1 MKVTT
6 QPSQYAKSA
15 NKNFSKDSKEAKLII
30 RLKLEKRK
38 SEISERK
45 DEREPDEREPDEREP
60 DEREPDVVF
69 YKERLPDSNTI
80 KQIYEDFDEIWFA
93 IERLKKNLI
102 R

>member
-6 QPSQYAKSA
+6 ESKGSQYAKST
-15 NKNFSKDSKEAKLII
+15 KKKFSTDSKEEKLIL
-30 RLKLEKRK
+30 RLKLDKRK

-45 DEREPDEREPDEREP
+45 EES
-60 DEREPDVVF
+60 EPDVVF
-69 YKERLPDSNTI
+69 YKETLLDSNTI

>member
-6 QPSQYAKSA
+6 ESKSSQYAKSA
-15 NKNFSKDSKEAKLII
+15 KKKFSTDSKEEKLII
-30 RLKLEKRK
+30 RLKIDKRK
-38 SEISERK
+38 SETSERK
-45 DEREPDEREPDEREP
+45 

-69 YKERLPDSNTI
+69 YKETLLDSNTI

>member
-45 DEREPDEREPDEREP
+45 DEREPDEREPD
-60 DEREPDVVF
+60 VVF

>member
-1 MKVTT
+1 MKMTT
-6 QPSQYAKSA
+6 ESKSSQYAKSA
-15 NKNFSKDSKEAKLII
+15 KKKFSTDSKEEKLIL
-30 RLKLEKRK
+30 RLKLDKRK

-45 DEREPDEREPDEREP
+45 E
-60 DEREPDVVF
+60 
-69 YKERLPDSNTI
+69 ERLLDSNTI

>member
-6 QPSQYAKSA
+6 QSSQSAKSA

-60 DEREPDVVF
+60 DVVF
-69 YKERLPDSNTI
+69 YKERLPDSNTV

>member
-6 QPSQYAKSA
+6 QSSQSAKSA

-45 DEREPDEREPDEREP
+45 DEREPDEREPD
-60 DEREPDVVF
+60 VVF
-69 YKERLPDSNTI
+69 YKERLPDSNTV